1 MAVEVLALPEI
12 ISDPKLRG
20 GRPVIAGTGLRVSDV
35 AALYTFHDYSVA
47 EIAATHDLSLA
58 QVHAALAYYFDHQAE
73 IDQEIRD
80 DDTEIATLRE
90 QQRRD
95 GSSLLP

>member
-35 AALYTFHDYSVA
+35 AALYTFHDYSVVD
-47 EIAATHDLSLA
+47 IAAAHGLSLA
-58 QVHAALAYYFDHQAE
+58 QVHAALAYYFDHKAE
-73 IDQEIRD
+73 IDDEIRSD
-80 DDTEIATLRE
+80 DAEIATLRE